1 LIEQLNYTT
10 ALTYNFP
17 PSIENLQLPQTFTE
31 LSLSSMKNIE
41 SNYLQ
46 PTETPPNQPTTE
58 HIENA
63 TPIMKIQQPS
73 TIKTIPL
80 EHSSEEKPVVAVDV
94 SSIRIGETETGI
106 LCAIR
111 GAIVWKDKKRYKYQ
125 RIGPFPFHITEQNKN
140 EIYKLFRNNHF
151 EISEDPRAPSIINIQ
166 ARLGNLLERWLQ
178 LGISCSTY
186 GAIILWDGSMTA
198 GMADSPVEEVSRL
211 LEIARNRLSIV
222 LAFSKNTTLRFSGHK
237 LTDYAEKAEPPCLL
251 QINGFPLSSG
261 PILLLGD
268 VYVAKLTRGVCSF
281 RLDID
286 RKVPRERGIEAVQSL
301 LGSDLLV
308 QSYPETLRLAH
319 IFSTFTA
326 TEVIGIQRFIAH
338 KYGLKIVTRPNVR
351 RMLFGP
357 FGKGAEG

>member
-1 LIEQLNYTT
+1 M
-10 ALTYNFP
+10 
-17 PSIENLQLPQTFTE
+17 E
-31 LSLSSMKNIE
+31 LSLNSMKNIE

-46 PTETPPNQPTTE
+46 LTETPLNQPPTD

-63 TPIMKIQQPS
+63 TTILGIQHPS

-80 EHSSEEKPVVAVDV
+80 EHSLEEKTVVAVDV
-94 SSIRIGETETGI
+94 SSIRIGETEAGV

-111 GAIVWKDKKRYKYQ
+111 GAIVWKEKNRYKYQ
-125 RIGPFPFHITEQNKN
+125 RIGPFPFHITEQNKK
-140 EIYKLFRNNHF
+140 EIYKLFRNHHF
-151 EISEDPRAPSIINIQ
+151 EISEAPSITNIQ
-166 ARLGNLLERWLQ
+166 SRIGNLLERWLQ
-178 LGISCSTY
+178 LGISCSAYDT
-186 GAIILWDGSMTA
+186 IILWDGSMTA
-198 GMADSPVEEVSRL
+198 GMTDSPVDEMSRL

-237 LTDYAEKAEPPCLL
+237 LTDYAKKAEPPCLL
-251 QINGFPLSSG
+251 QISGFPLFSG
-261 PILLLGD
+261 PVLLLGD
-268 VYVAKLTRGVCSF
+268 VYVAKLTPGVCSF

-338 KYGLKIVTRPNVR
+338 QYGLKIVTRPNVR
-351 RMLFGP
+351 RLLFGP

>member
-1 LIEQLNYTT
+1 
-10 ALTYNFP
+10 
-17 PSIENLQLPQTFTE
+17 
-31 LSLSSMKNIE
+31 MKNIE
-41 SNYLQ
+41 SSYLQ
-46 PTETPPNQPTTE
+46 PTETPLNQAAAE

-80 EHSSEEKPVVAVDV
+80 EHSSDEKPVVAVDV

-111 GAIVWKDKKRYKYQ
+111 GAIVWKEKKRYKYQ

-140 EIYKLFRNNHF
+140 EIYKLFRNHHF

-166 ARLGNLLERWLQ
+166 ARIGNLLERWLQ

-186 GAIILWDGSMTA
+186 DAIILWDGSMTA
-198 GMADSPVEEVSRL
+198 GMADSPVEEMSRL

-261 PILLLGD
+261 PMLLLGD
-268 VYVAKLTRGVCSF
+268 VYVAKLTHGVCSF

-286 RKVPRERGIEAVQSL
+286 RKVPQERGIEAVQSL

-338 KYGLKIVTRPNVR
+338 QYGLKIVTRPNVR

>member
-1 LIEQLNYTT
+1 M
-10 ALTYNFP
+10 
-17 PSIENLQLPQTFTE
+17 E
-31 LSLSSMKNIE
+31 LSLNSMKNIE

-46 PTETPPNQPTTE
+46 PTETPINQSSTE

-63 TPIMKIQQPS
+63 TTILGIQHPS

-80 EHSSEEKPVVAVDV
+80 EHSLDEKTVVAVDV
-94 SSIRIGETETGI
+94 SSIRIGETEAGV

-111 GAIVWKDKKRYKYQ
+111 GAIVWKEKTRYKYQ
-125 RIGPFPFHITEQNKN
+125 RIGPFPFHITEQNKK
-140 EIYKLFRNNHF
+140 EIYKLFRNHSL
-151 EISEDPRAPSIINIQ
+151 ESSEAPSIINIQ
-166 ARLGNLLERWLQ
+166 ARIGNLLERWLQ
-178 LGISCSTY
+178 LGISCSAYDT
-186 GAIILWDGSMTA
+186 IILWDGSMTA
-198 GMADSPVEEVSRL
+198 GMADSPVDEVSRL

-237 LTDYAEKAEPPCLL
+237 LTDYAKKAEPPCLL
-251 QINGFPLSSG
+251 QINDFPLFSG
-261 PILLLGD
+261 PVLLLGD
-268 VYVAKLTRGVCSF
+268 VYVAKLTPGVCSF

-338 KYGLKIVTRPNVR
+338 QYGLKIVTRPNVR
-351 RMLFGP
+351 RLLFGP

>member
-1 LIEQLNYTT
+1 M
-10 ALTYNFP
+10 
-17 PSIENLQLPQTFTE
+17 E
-31 LSLSSMKNIE
+31 LSLNSMKNIE

-46 PTETPPNQPTTE
+46 PTENLLNQPTTE
-58 HIENA
+58 HIENS
-63 TPIMKIQQPS
+63 TTILGIQHPS

-80 EHSSEEKPVVAVDV
+80 EQSLDEKPVVAVDV
-94 SSIRIGETETGI
+94 SSIRIGETETGV

-111 GAIVWKDKKRYKYQ
+111 GAIVWKEKNRYKYQ
-125 RIGPFPFHITEQNKN
+125 RIGPFPFHITEQNKK
-140 EIYKLFRNNHF
+140 EIYKLFKTHHF
-151 EISEDPRAPSIINIQ
+151 EISEAPSITNIQ
-166 ARLGNLLERWLQ
+166 ARIGNLLERWLQ
-178 LGISCSTY
+178 LGISCSAYDT
-186 GAIILWDGSMTA
+186 IILWDGSMTA
-198 GMADSPVEEVSRL
+198 GMADSPVDEMSRF

-251 QINGFPLSSG
+251 QINNFPLCSG
-261 PILLLGD
+261 PVLLLGD
-268 VYVAKLTRGVCSF
+268 VYVAKLTPGVCSF

-338 KYGLKIVTRPNVR
+338 QYGLKIVTRPNVR
-351 RMLFGP
+351 RLLFGP
-357 FGKGAEG
+357 FGKGAEN

>member
-1 LIEQLNYTT
+1 M
-10 ALTYNFP
+10 
-17 PSIENLQLPQTFTE
+17 E
-31 LSLSSMKNIE
+31 LSLNSMKNIK

-46 PTETPPNQPTTE
+46 PTETPLNQPSTE
-58 HIENA
+58 DIENS
-63 TPIMKIQQPS
+63 TTILGIQHPS

-80 EHSSEEKPVVAVDV
+80 KHSLDEKTVVAVDV
-94 SSIRIGETETGI
+94 SSIRIGETETGV

-111 GAIVWKDKKRYKYQ
+111 GAIVWKEKNRYKYQ
-125 RIGPFPFHITEQNKN
+125 RIGPFPFHITEQNKK
-140 EIYKLFRNNHF
+140 EIYKLFRNNSF
-151 EISEDPRAPSIINIQ
+151 EISEAPRTPSITNIQ
-166 ARLGNLLERWLQ
+166 ARIGNLLERWLQ
-178 LGISCSTY
+178 LGISCSAYDT
-186 GAIILWDGSMTA
+186 IILWDGSMTA
-198 GMADSPVEEVSRL
+198 GMTDSPVDEMSRL

-251 QINGFPLSSG
+251 QINGFPFSSG
-261 PILLLGD
+261 PVLLLGD
-268 VYVAKLTRGVCSF
+268 VYVAKLTPGVCSF

-351 RMLFGP
+351 RLLFGP
-357 FGKGAEG
+357 FGKGSEG